1 LKRWSWQRRS
11 FEIPSSGSKRPDAI
25 VSPANS
31 FGFID
36 GGIDLAYSL
45 RFGWSV
51 QERLRQR
58 LRPEH
63 DGELPVG
70 QAIIVPTDHADIPFV
85 ISAPTMR
92 IPMDVSTTVN
102 AYLAFRAAIRAARE
116 HNRTASRPLTPSC
129 APAWRRAS
137 VACPTTPAHG
147 RCSWPIT
154 RPTAGGRGISKRSM
168 TRCNRTSRCYRR
180 LRLARAPLRR

>member
-1 LKRWSWQRRS
+1 
-11 FEIPSSGSKRPDAI
+11 

-116 HNRTASRPLTPSC
+116 HNRTA
-129 APAWRRAS
+129 
-137 VACPTTPAHG
+137 
-147 RCSWPIT
+147 T
-154 RPTAGGRGISKRSM
+154 RPIDTILCPGMATGVGCLSYDACAWQMFLAYHTAHCGRPWDFETLDDAMQSHLKM
-168 TRCNRTSRCYRR
+168 
-180 LRLARAPLRR
+180 L